1 MQYPAANRPIGK
13 ALGQGSP
20 RSFLRFASCVD
31 SLRANPGGTPAYAD
45 QTRELFMFVT
55 PAYAQAAG
63 ATSGAAGLASFIPL
77 ILVFVI
83 MYFLMI
89 RPQQKRMKEH
99 RAMVEA
105 VKKGDEIV
113 TQGGL
118 IGKVAAVREGEVE
131 VEIAPGVKVR
141 VVRATISSVVNR
153 TAPAAA
159 NN

>member
-1 MQYPAANRPIGK
+1 
-13 ALGQGSP
+13 
-20 RSFLRFASCVD
+20 
-31 SLRANPGGTPAYAD
+31 
-45 QTRELFMFVT
+45 MFVT
-55 PAYAQAAG
+55 PAYAQAAAPAG
-63 ATSGAAGLASFIPL
+63 GAAGLASFLPL
-77 ILVFVI
+77 VLIFVI

-105 VKKGDEIV
+105 LKKGDGVV

-118 IGKVAAVREGEVE
+118 VGKITAVRDGELE

-141 VVRATISSVVNR
+141 VIRSTIAGLVNR
-153 TAPAAA
+153 TQPAAA

>member
-1 MQYPAANRPIGK
+1 
-13 ALGQGSP
+13 
-20 RSFLRFASCVD
+20 
-31 SLRANPGGTPAYAD
+31 
-45 QTRELFMFVT
+45 MFVT

-63 ATSGAAGLASFIPL
+63 AAPSGAASLASFVPL

-89 RPQQKRMKEH
+89 RPQQKKMKEH

-105 VKKGDEIV
+105 LKKGDEVV

-118 IGKVAAVREGEVE
+118 LGKVTAVKDGEVE

-141 VVRATISSVVNR
+141 CVRSSISNVITR

>member
-1 MQYPAANRPIGK
+1 
-13 ALGQGSP
+13 
-20 RSFLRFASCVD
+20 
-31 SLRANPGGTPAYAD
+31 
-45 QTRELFMFVT
+45 MFVT

-63 ATSGAAGLASFIPL
+63 GAGGAAGLASFLPL
-77 ILVFVI
+77 VLIFVI

-105 VKKGDEIV
+105 LKKGDEVV

-118 IGKVAAVREGEVE
+118 VGKIIAVRDSELE

-141 VVRATISSVVNR
+141 VIRSTVTGLVNR
-153 TAPAAA
+153 TQPVAA
-159 NN
+159 NS

>member
-1 MQYPAANRPIGK
+1 
-13 ALGQGSP
+13 
-20 RSFLRFASCVD
+20 
-31 SLRANPGGTPAYAD
+31 
-45 QTRELFMFVT
+45 MFVT

-63 ATSGAAGLASFIPL
+63 GAGGAAGLASFLPL
-77 ILVFVI
+77 ILIFAI

-105 VKKGDEIV
+105 LKKGDEVV

-118 IGKVAAVREGEVE
+118 VGQVTAVRDNELE

-141 VVRATISSVVNR
+141 VIRSTVTGLVNR
-153 TAPAAA
+153 TQPAAA
-159 NN
+159 NS

>member
-1 MQYPAANRPIGK
+1 
-13 ALGQGSP
+13 
-20 RSFLRFASCVD
+20 
-31 SLRANPGGTPAYAD
+31 
-45 QTRELFMFVT
+45 MFVT

-63 ATSGAAGLASFIPL
+63 GAGGAAGLAYFLPL
-77 ILVFVI
+77 VLIFVI

-105 VKKGDEIV
+105 LKKGDEVV

-118 IGKVAAVREGEVE
+118 VGKITAVRDSELE

-141 VVRATISSVVNR
+141 VIRSTITGLVNR
-153 TAPAAA
+153 TQPVAA
-159 NN
+159 NS